1 MKTYLYNLLLCGF
14 IFTIISMS
22 SCSFKVGEGLI
33 SFDQTILFQFALILI
48 ALYVLNSLIFK
59 PLLGL
64 LDRREQLTKGTVA
77 EARELTEQ
85 AENLIND
92 YKQKIDGARAEANE
106 KRAEIRREAQ
116 LISEKMISEARDESH
131 STLESYKSDLN
142 TQVADIKSKIKPEIE
157 NLAKEISDKVLSM
170 ED

>member
-1 MKTYLYNLLLCGF
+1 MKKYLFNLLVYGF
-14 IFTIISMS
+14 IFTIFSLS
-22 SCSFKVGEGLI
+22 SCTFKVGEGLI
-33 SFDQTILFQFALILI
+33 SFDQTILLQFAIILI

-64 LDRREQLTKGTVA
+64 LDRREQLTKGTVD
-77 EARELTEQ
+77 EARELTEK

-92 YKQKIDGARAEANE
+92 YNQKINDARAEATE
-106 KRAEIRREAQ
+106 KRAEIRKEAQ

-131 STLESYKSDLN
+131 STLESYKRDLDV
-142 TQVADIKSKIKPEIE
+142 QVADIKAKIKPEME

-170 ED
+170 GD

>member
-1 MKTYLYNLLLCGF
+1 MKKYLFNLLVYGF
-14 IFTIISMS
+14 IFTIFSLS
-22 SCSFKVGEGLI
+22 SCTFKVGEGLI
-33 SFDQTILFQFALILI
+33 SFDQTILLQFAIILI

-64 LDRREQLTKGTVA
+64 LDRLEQLTKGTVV
-77 EARELTEQ
+77 EARELTEK

-92 YKQKIDGARAEANE
+92 YKQKINDARAEATE
-106 KRAEIRREAQ
+106 KRAEIRKEAQ

-131 STLESYKSDLN
+131 STLESYKRDLDV
-142 TQVADIKSKIKPEIE
+142 QVTDIKAKIKPEIE